1 MIHCLYRQLYHRGP
15 LYDPGSVTRSFPC
28 RGGVSRERSAA
39 RGTRWGRMP
48 RPDARR
54 LLAEAAA
61 SSTQRRLVSSVSLET
76 ADAMAARLRPG
87 IDKVDVGV
95 QCTAWGMSE
104 CSVPQ
109 GACTAWGGH
118 IMILGGHF
126 MIHARYRIIKWPRG
140 LY

>member
-1 MIHCLYRQLYHRGP
+1 
-15 LYDPGSVTRSFPC
+15 
-28 RGGVSRERSAA
+28 
-39 RGTRWGRMP
+39 MP